1 MTIEGNTDNQVKQGQ
16 PRARLSFQA
25 ILPTLLVVAA
35 LGLWV
40 VLYLYLNDFALWY
53 VYDLLRYPGRPEN
66 SSAMSDCCIPAV
78 MTGGHLIREGRAV
91 AFLLFQLPH
100 VFLLL
105 AGVVFVMGVVRSFFS
120 PERTRRLLLGRRA
133 LAGNALAAGLGV
145 LTPFCSC
152 SAVPLFI
159 GFVTAGVPL
168 GSTLTFLTAAPLVN
182 EIALVLLWATFGP
195 KIALLYLAIG
205 LALALLTG
213 MILGRLK
220 MERFVEEWVLQLT
233 AGEAQTED
241 ARLTWNDRLRAGLA
255 AVGEIVGRVWPYV
268 LAGILA
274 GAVLHVFVSPN
285 ALAGL
290 LGERHWWSVPLAV
303 AVGVPL
309 YASPAGV
316 IPVVEVLLG
325 KGVPLGTVLAFMM
338 AVIGLSLPEFIILR
352 RVLKPRLI
360 LLFAGVVALGI
371 LIVGFTFNLVLG

>member
-1 MTIEGNTDNQVKQGQ
+1 MTIEGDADNQTEQGQ
-16 PRARLSFQA
+16 PRARHLQA
-25 ILPTLLVVAA
+25 VLPSLLVLAA

-40 VLYLYLNDFALWY
+40 LLYLHLNDFALWY
-53 VYDLLRYPGRPEN
+53 VYDLLKYPGRPEN
-66 SSAMSDCCIPAV
+66 SSAMSDCCLPALAE
-78 MTGGHLIREGRAV
+78 GGRIIREGRAV

-105 AGVVFVMGVVRSFFS
+105 VGLVFVMGVVRSFFN
-120 PERTRRLLLGRRA
+120 PERTRRLLLGRHT

-182 EIALVLLWATFGP
+182 EIALVLLWATFGW
-195 KIALLYLAIG
+195 KISLLYLGIG
-205 LALALLTG
+205 LVIALLTG
-213 MILGRLK
+213 IIIGRLK
-220 MERFVEEWVLQLT
+220 MERYVEDWVLELT
-233 AGEAQTED
+233 AGEGQEE
-241 ARLTWNDRLRAGLA
+241 ARLTWNGRLRAGLT
-255 AVGEIVGRVWPYV
+255 AVGEIIGRVWPYV

-309 YASPAGV
+309 YASPAGI

-325 KGVPLGTVLAFMM
+325 KGVPLGTVLAFLM

-371 LIVGFTFNLVLG
+371 LIVGCVFNLVMG

>member
-1 MTIEGNTDNQVKQGQ
+1 MTIEGGADNRVEQGP
-16 PRARLSFQA
+16 PRARWSFRSV
-25 ILPTLLVVAA
+25 LPTLLVLAA

-40 VLYLYLNDFALWY
+40 ALYLHLNEFALWY
-53 VYDLLRYPGRPEN
+53 VYDVLKYPGRPEN

-78 MTGGHLIREGRAV
+78 TEGGHIIREGRAV

-120 PERTRRLLLGRRA
+120 PERTRRLLLGRNT
-133 LAGNALAAGLGV
+133 LGGNGLAAGLGV

-168 GSTLTFLTAAPLVN
+168 GSTFTFLTAAPLVN
-182 EIALVLLWATFGP
+182 EIALVLLWSNFGW
-195 KIALLYLAIG
+195 KITLLYLAIG
-205 LALALLTG
+205 LTIALLTG
-213 MILGRLK
+213 VIIGRMK
-220 MERFVEEWVLQLT
+220 MERYVEEWVLQLT
-233 AGEAQTED
+233 AGEAQEAETP
-241 ARLTWNDRLRAGLA
+241 LTWNGRLRAGLT
-255 AVGEIVGRVWPYV
+255 AVGEILGRVWPYV
-268 LAGILA
+268 LAGILV
-274 GAVLHVFVSPN
+274 GAVLHVFVSQD
-285 ALAGL
+285 ALAAL

-303 AVGVPL
+303 AVGIPV
-309 YASPAGV
+309 YASPAGI

-325 KGVPLGTVLAFMM
+325 KAVPLGTVLAFMM

-371 LIVGFTFNLVLG
+371 LIVGFVFNLVMG